1 MGAPIIYRSTDPG
14 APDMANFNQPTYEVL
29 RACLID
35 GYQGKAPAG
44 WSLVHDTYESNGIFT
59 ITNAKKTG
67 VMGLVKSSQ
76 YYADVNIF
84 VADAM
89 IDSATAVN
97 ARSGRS
103 AITSITDLDSRTDQH
118 RFMQRPS
125 YFYKNW
131 CVIANENFAIVM
143 FARQPGY
150 LTNVNQS
157 NHRDY
162 GCMMFFGAAQNPR
175 KSDVDLGDF
184 VVWGGFIGGA
194 WTTWN
199 NASQGATYLYGY
211 SGGVSTQSCYGFSY
225 PVGAYFGFGV
235 NQAAAGSIVEL
246 PLEAVCIFTGEN
258 SNKQSAFQ
266 HFKLPMLLTSSQL
279 GSLQAKGLVIQRF
292 PELITHV
299 YTDNGKSY
307 VAFKD
312 LAAGAFFFVSLDA
325 GDWF

>member
-89 IDSATAVN
+89 VDSATAVN

-143 FARQPGY
+143 FARQSGY

-157 NHRDY
+157 NNRDY

-175 KSDVDLGDF
+175 KENVGLGDF
-184 VVWGGFIGGA
+184 AVWGGFIGGA
-194 WTTWN
+194 WTTWRN
-199 NASQGATYLYGY
+199 VTQAATYLYGY
-211 SGGVSTQSCYGFSY
+211 SGGVSTRPCYGFSY
-225 PVGAYFGFGV
+225 PVGAGSSLGLS
-235 NQAAAGSIVEL
+235 QAADDSVVEL
-246 PLEAVCIFTGEN
+246 SLDSVSIYTSADSAERNAV
-258 SNKQSAFQ
+258 Q
-266 HFKLPMLLTSSQL
+266 HFKLPMLFTSPQL
-279 GSLQAKGLVIQRF
+279 GSFQARGVVMLRF